1 MAELS
6 VEYDRWI
13 SAALLWLIYR
23 LRHNAVDQDSELLI
37 LMQISYWS
45 VTNAEKFWAMCKV
58 TMCGSIIYPIRRLS
72 YLESEKV
79 SHILIMMSRLISLL
93 LLSSYLHNVSKP
105 WLACTGEIEA
115 THWGFLSVVEKMSF
129 GLQRNLLSPNVD
141 NMFLWLRGY
150 CLKTT
155 KFWQDFFLLFSL
167 RSYVILLSYPFS
179 ALSHKLYFN
188 FIMKCHHQFSSV
200 LWGKRNNYFGT
211 GIMKLSFHVEQ
222 YLD

>member
-72 YLESEKV
+72 YLESEPHINHDVTPYFAPPFEQLFAQCVKTLACMYRRNRSHTLRFLV
-79 SHILIMMSRLISLL
+79 SCWKDIVRPPTKPIISQWRCFFDYVDIAWKQQNSDKI
-93 LLSSYLHNVSKP
+93 SSYCS
-105 WLACTGEIEA
+105 
-115 THWGFLSVVEKMSF
+115 LSVHT
-129 GLQRNLLSPNVD
+129 LS
-141 NMFLWLRGY
+141 
-150 CLKTT
+150 
-155 KFWQDFFLLFSL
+155 FFLI
-167 RSYVILLSYPFS
+167 RSQP
-179 ALSHKLYFN
+179 
-188 FIMKCHHQFSSV
+188 
-200 LWGKRNNYFGT
+200 
-211 GIMKLSFHVEQ
+211 
-222 YLD
+222 

>member
-72 YLESEKV
+72 YLESEP
-79 SHILIMMSRLISLL
+79 HINHDVTPYFAPPFEQLFAQC
-93 LLSSYLHNVSKP
+93 VKT
-105 WLACTGEIEA
+105 LACMYRRNRSHTLR
-115 THWGFLSVVEKMSF
+115 FLVSCWKDIVRPPTKPIISQ
-129 GLQRNLLSPNVD
+129 GD

-155 KFWQDFFLLFSL
+155 KFWQDFFLLLSL
-167 RSYVILLSYPFS
+167 RSYVIFLSYPFS
-179 ALSHKLYFN
+179 ASSHKLYFN

-211 GIMKLSFHVEQ
+211 GIMELSFHVEQ